1 MIKGPCCLNCEE
13 KKHTPYLITIDQ
25 RSGFICQECYN
36 SNIWAKSQMEKKLSR
51 LTTKGTL
58 RKKRGQP
65 RIDIGIEF
73 VVYAKLLQISKGRK
87 ITMWKAWA
95 QLVKHRNFPD
105 LMFPHFKKKKNYSYK
120 NFMEKIKDPDWQNDY
135 YKNNVIKSQL
145 IKRLEEI
152 EFTY

>member
-1 MIKGPCCLNCEE
+1 MGNNKV
-13 KKHTPYLITIDQ
+13 
-25 RSGFICQECYN
+25 
-36 SNIWAKSQMEKKLSR
+36 R
-51 LTTKGTL
+51 LGLGSFFTSKGTI
-58 RKKRGQP
+58 RKQRGQP
-65 RIDIGIEF
+65 KIDIGIEF